1 MGYLNVINFID
12 LLDVVPVTKKTST
25 KKSSPPS
32 EPIGFE
38 TAMKELE
45 KLVARMEKG
54 DQSLEASLRDFE
66 QGVALT
72 RLCQSALAE
81 AEQKVQIL
89 TKTQA
94 GADLAPFEPEDTD
107 A

>member
-1 MGYLNVINFID
+1 
-12 LLDVVPVTKKTST
+12 
-25 KKSSPPS
+25 
-32 EPIGFE
+32 
-38 TAMKELE
+38 MKELE

-54 DQSLEASLRDFE
+54 DQSLEASLKDFE

-89 TKTQA
+89 TKTQGDTA
-94 GADLAPFEPEDTD
+94 LTSFEPEDSDT
-107 A
+107 

>member
-1 MGYLNVINFID
+1 M
-12 LLDVVPVTKKTST
+12 TKKTTT
-25 KKSSPPS
+25 KKSNPAAAPKS
-32 EPIGFE
+32 FE
-38 TAMKELE
+38 TAMGELE

-54 DQSLEASLRDFE
+54 DQSLEASLKDFE

-72 RLCQSALAE
+72 RICQSSLAE

-89 TKTQA
+89 TKSQGEA
-94 GADLAPFEPEDTD
+94 ALSDFEPEDSD

>member
-1 MGYLNVINFID
+1 MS
-12 LLDVVPVTKKTST
+12 KKTSS
-25 KKSSPPS
+25 KKSAEPS
-32 EPIGFE
+32 GEPKSFE
-38 TAMKELE
+38 TAMGELE

-54 DQSLEASLRDFE
+54 DQSLEQSLKDFE

-72 RLCQSALAE
+72 RICQQALSE

-89 TKTQA
+89 TRTKT
-94 GADLAPFEPEDTD
+94 GEELVPFENEDNN

>member
-1 MGYLNVINFID
+1 
-12 LLDVVPVTKKTST
+12 
-25 KKSSPPS
+25 
-32 EPIGFE
+32 
-38 TAMKELE
+38 MKELE

-54 DQSLEASLRDFE
+54 DQSLEASLKDFE

-72 RLCQSALAE
+72 RICQSALAE

-89 TKTQA
+89 TKSQGHAALTS
-94 GADLAPFEPEDTD
+94 FEPEDSD

>member
-1 MGYLNVINFID
+1 M
-12 LLDVVPVTKKTST
+12 TKKTTT
-25 KKSSPPS
+25 KKSPSPAGPKS
-32 EPIGFE
+32 FE
-38 TAMKELE
+38 TAMQELE
-45 KLVARMEKG
+45 QLVSRMEKG
-54 DQSLEASLRDFE
+54 DQTLEQSLKDFE

-89 TKTQA
+89 TKSQGDA
-94 GADLAPFEPEDTD
+94 ALAPFEAEDQD

>member
-1 MGYLNVINFID
+1 M
-12 LLDVVPVTKKTST
+12 
-25 KKSSPPS
+25 
-32 EPIGFE
+32 GFE

-54 DQSLEASLRDFE
+54 DQTLEASLQDFE

-89 TKTQA
+89 TKTQS